1 MKFHFSGQILS
12 ENGELKINIP
22 FNVWE
27 VCDSQGVLMI
37 SVNAMGLF
45 WECNLTPLGK
55 GYYTIPVTEQQAE
68 GHMDE
73 EFCAICHREIKYAD
87 SPVLFHSDEKNAD
100 VRMYP
105 ASTTKIL
112 TTYLAL
118 LMGNLDDVVT
128 TSATALQL
136 EEKASVI
143 PLSEGE
149 QLPLENL
156 LYATMVKS
164 GNDGANVI
172 AETISGSI
180 YAFAETMNQY
190 AASIG
195 CTNTHFV
202 NPSGLHDDNRRL

>member
-1 MKFHFSGQILS
+1 MFKRL
-12 ENGELKINIP
+12 
-22 FNVWE
+22 
-27 VCDSQGVLMI
+27 VCLLLTVLMLAVCACPAALASSSDYDSNHPEKLNDTDLSASAAI
-37 SVNAMGLF
+37 LIEVNSGMVV
-45 WECNLTPLGK
+45 
-55 GYYTIPVTEQQAE
+55 Y
-68 GHMDE
+68 
-73 EFCAICHREIKYAD
+73 
-87 SPVLFHSDEKNAD
+87 EKNAD

-112 TTYLAL
+112 TTDLAL

-190 AASIG
+190 ADSIG

-202 NPSGLHDDNRRL
+202 NPSGLHDDNHYTTARDMALIAR

>member
-1 MKFHFSGQILS
+1 MFKRL
-12 ENGELKINIP
+12 
-22 FNVWE
+22 
-27 VCDSQGVLMI
+27 VCLLLTVLMLAVCACPAALASSSDYDSNHPEKLNDTDLSASAAI
-37 SVNAMGLF
+37 LIEVNSGMVV
-45 WECNLTPLGK
+45 
-55 GYYTIPVTEQQAE
+55 Y
-68 GHMDE
+68 
-73 EFCAICHREIKYAD
+73 
-87 SPVLFHSDEKNAD
+87 EKNAD

-180 YAFAETMNQY
+180 YAFAEIP
-190 AASIG
+190 AACMTI
-195 CTNTHFV
+195 TTI
-202 NPSGLHDDNRRL
+202 PRRATWR